1 LRPIDYPLSAAFD
14 VLQRGRPIYLPQ
26 LRRKRTTDQLNWAIC
41 GSREKKPWLRQ
52 KFTNFGDILPKYN
65 VNGLNE
71 VRDMSVERNEIMKSS
86 DFNFVKERGSRGALR
101 SQDSAKNPQRSCGA
115 FTLVELLIVVG
126 IIGVLLVLLA
136 PAFTNIKTG
145 NNVTSAA
152 YTIKDVL
159 ETARTY
165 AKANNT
171 YTWVGFF
178 EEDAPQSST
187 NPANP
192 GTGRIVMSIVASNGG
207 TMLYATPLGSP
218 FTLDAAPNQTAL
230 TQVGKLTKVD
240 NVHLKTFAPST
251 GTPPPDTFDTRPAAA
266 PTARIG
272 DTTPATPYLSFGYP
286 VGSLSPQYAFT
297 KIIQFSPRGE
307 GVVDNS
313 NYFASGASFEP
324 VSEIGLQPTHGTTLD
339 NNTANLVAVQFTGL
353 GGNVKIYRK

>member
-1 LRPIDYPLSAAFD
+1 LGDLRGA
-14 VLQRGRPIYLPQ
+14 G
-26 LRRKRTTDQLNWAIC
+26 K
-41 GSREKKPWLRQ
+41 KKPWLRQ
-52 KFTNFGDILPKYN
+52 KFTNFADIFPKYN

-71 VRDMSVERNEIMKSS
+71 VLDMSVEGNEIMKRRA
-86 DFNFVKERGSRGALR
+86 FNSVKERGSHGALR
-101 SQDSAKNPQRSCGA
+101 SQRSVKNPQWSCGICRTVTLRDGG

-324 VSEIGLQPTHGTTLD
+324 VSEIGLQPTHGTTRD